1 MIILEKGLPHPKCG
15 FETPLLQLDFAMA
28 GQRPPHVKPP
38 KTLSKS
44 PPVPEP
50 GPPLESEEHGGPKGR
65 EPTRYGDW
73 ENKGIAWDF

>member
-1 MIILEKGLPHPKCG
+1 
-15 FETPLLQLDFAMA
+15 MA
-28 GQRPPHVKPP
+28 ERPQHVKAPVFP
-38 KTLSKS
+38 ES

-50 GPPLESEEHGGPKGR
+50 GPPRDSAEHGGPKGR